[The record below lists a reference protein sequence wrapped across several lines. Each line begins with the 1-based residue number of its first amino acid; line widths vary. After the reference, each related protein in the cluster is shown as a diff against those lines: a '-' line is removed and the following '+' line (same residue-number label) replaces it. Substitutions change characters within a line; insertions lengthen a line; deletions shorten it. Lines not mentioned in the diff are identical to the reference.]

1 MNPEPVEAPPAKKHK
16 NLYDSFIT
24 ARDREERG
32 LAVVGDLPGTIPNI
46 RASNPDRPRQG
57 NTVYVF
63 GYNITEEILLTAF
76 TPMGKIVNIS
86 MEVEKVSNF
95 VLNINSNINKF
106 CLLLKSLIPNRI
118 HLFWQLKFQRP
129 VRTFSQ

>member
-1 MNPEPVEAPPAKKHK
+1 MNPEPIEAPPAKKHK
-16 NLYDSFIT
+16 NLYDSFVT

-46 RASNPDRPRQG
+46 RASNPDRPRLG

-63 GYNITEEILLTAF
+63 GYHVTEEVLQSAF

-86 MEVEKVSNF
+86 MEIEKV
-95 VLNINSNINKF
+95 I
-106 CLLLKSLIPNRI
+106 CLLTTSAVSQTWLKSI
-118 HLFWQLKFQRP
+118 
-129 VRTFSQ
+129 V